1 MSVQLWPSMSA
12 WHTYSLSSLAAGV
25 VVEGGVYVGQIQ
37 LTCSYSELAWMLARQ
52 RIYTLSWI
60 SWVIAIYK
68 AEAKN
73 TTETT
78 KKKTKTKT
86 TLG

>member
-1 MSVQLWPSMSA
+1 M
-12 WHTYSLSSLAAGV
+12 
-25 VVEGGVYVGQIQ
+25 EGGVYVGQIP

-78 KKKTKTKT
+78 KKKKQKQKQPW
-86 TLG
+86 GRVE